1 MRIVKKAVEIGNG
14 AAVYVPKEYGGREVV
29 VILPEGIDEM
39 KKRVLGRL
47 IEYMPNILGV
57 YLYGSYA
64 RDEQIEESD
73 LDILVITKE
82 KDTEIKN
89 ALNEIDARVMP
100 IEDVKKAIMNYPLFI
115 VPILKEAKV
124 MLNPLLLEELKNIK
138 FDLKKLRWNFEDI
151 KRIIKIIEGFI
162 GLDEKDISPSHIY
175 SLMMRIR
182 VCYLIECLLKNKE
195 FSNEGVKKLLI
206 GYGLGNRETDKFSC
220 IYRAIRNDE
229 KLIAKIDKT
238 EILNLLRILKDYSF
252 KIENETKKKIKKRN

>member
-1 MRIVKKAVEIGNG
+1 
-14 AAVYVPKEYGGREVV
+14 
-29 VILPEGIDEM
+29 
-39 KKRVLGRL
+39 
-47 IEYMPNILGV
+47 
-57 YLYGSYA
+57 
-64 RDEQIEESD
+64 
-73 LDILVITKE
+73 
-82 KDTEIKN
+82 
-89 ALNEIDARVMP
+89 
-100 IEDVKKAIMNYPLFI
+100 
-115 VPILKEAKV
+115 
-124 MLNPLLLEELKNIK
+124 LLEELKNIK